1 MARVGGE
8 GHVVR
13 VCLERPSD
21 DVSFGQTEAGVEVT
35 QDVARLALGVVN
47 AYLVGE
53 AGAPWILVDAGTPGN
68 AEKIR
73 AEAQKRFGPGARPEA
88 IVLTHGH
95 ADHSGSAAELSDLWD
110 VPVYAHRLELPFL
123 TGLSAYP
130 PPDPTVGGPFA
141 LLSRFMPRKTIDLG
155 EERARELPAGGEVP
169 GVPNWRWI
177 YTPGHT
183 PGHVCLFRPEDRV
196 LLAGDALATV
206 DADSFSGMLGRSK
219 KITRP
224 AKPVTPDWDAAE
236 RSVREMASLR
246 PRELVT

>member
-1 MARVGGE
+1 
-8 GHVVR
+8 
-13 VCLERPSD
+13 
-21 DVSFGQTEAGVEVT
+21 
-35 QDVARLALGVVN
+35 
-47 AYLVGE
+47 
-53 AGAPWILVDAGTPGN
+53 
-68 AEKIR
+68 
-73 AEAQKRFGPGARPEA
+73 
-88 IVLTHGH
+88 
-95 ADHSGSAAELSDLWD
+95 LWD

-155 EERARELPAGGEVP
+155 EERARELPADGVVP

-183 PGHVCLFRPEDRV
+183 LGHVCLFRPEDRV

-206 DADSFSGMLGRSK
+206 DADSFSGMLGCRK

-224 AKPVTPDWDAAE
+224 ATPVTPDWDAAE
-236 RSVREMASLR
+236 HSVREMASLR